1 MSVESVKAFFK
12 ERNLNYKVLELDSL
26 TSTVTL
32 AAKAL
37 GVEQGQIAKT
47 LAFKLQN
54 NEILLIVVR
63 GDARIDNKKF
73 RKKFMK
79 GKMLSP
85 DEVELETGHPVGGV
99 CPFGLSKN
107 IPIYLDISLKAF
119 NEIFPA
125 AGAINAAV
133 KVPTDELFQILKAE
147 WVDICKQ

>member
-1 MSVESVKAFFK
+1 MSLESVKAFFK
-12 ERNLNYKVLELDSL
+12 ERNLNYKVLELDAL

-37 GVEQGQIAKT
+37 GVKEGQIAKT
-47 LAFKLQN
+47 LVFKLQN
-54 NEILLIVVR
+54 NEILLIVVS
-63 GDARIDNKKF
+63 GDVRIDNKKF
-73 RKKFMK
+73 RKKFTK

-85 DEVELETGHPVGGV
+85 DEIELETGHPVGGV

-133 KVPTDELFQILKAE
+133 RVPTDELFQILKAE

>member
-1 MSVESVKAFFK
+1 MSVDSVKAFFK
-12 ERNLNYKVLELDSL
+12 ERNLNYKVLELDHL
-26 TSTVTL
+26 TSTVEL

-37 GVEQGQIAKT
+37 NVEEGQIAKT

-54 NEILLIVVR
+54 DEKLLVVVR

-73 RKKFMK
+73 RQKFMK

-85 DEVELETGHPVGGV
+85 SEVELETGHPVGGV

-119 NEIFPA
+119 TEIFPA

-133 KVPTDELFQILKAE
+133 KIPTDELCNIVKAE

>member
-1 MSVESVKAFFK
+1 MSVDSVKAFFK
-12 ERNLNYKVLELDSL
+12 ERNLNYKVLELDHL
-26 TSTVTL
+26 TSTVEL

-37 GVEQGQIAKT
+37 NVEEGQIAKT

-54 NEILLIVVR
+54 DAKLLVVVR

-73 RKKFMK
+73 RQKFMK

-85 DEVELETGHPVGGV
+85 SEVELETGHPVGGV

-119 NEIFPA
+119 TEIFPA

-133 KVPTDELFQILKAE
+133 KIPTDELCNIVKAE

>member
-47 LAFKLQN
+47 LVFKLQN

-73 RKKFMK
+73 RKKFTK

>member
-47 LAFKLQN
+47 LVFKLQN

-73 RKKFMK
+73 RKKFTK

-133 KVPTDELFQILKAE
+133 KVPTEELFQILKAE

>member
-1 MSVESVKAFFK
+1 MSVDSVKAFFK
-12 ERNLNYKVLELDSL
+12 ERNLNYKVLELDHI
-26 TSTVTL
+26 TSTVEL

-37 GVEQGQIAKT
+37 NVEEGQIAKT

-54 NEILLIVVR
+54 DEKLLVVVR

>member
-47 LAFKLQN
+47 LVFKLQN

-63 GDARIDNKKF
+63 GDAGIDNKKF
-73 RKKFMK
+73 RKKFTK

>member
-47 LAFKLQN
+47 LVFKLQN

-73 RKKFMK
+73 RKKFTK

-107 IPIYLDISLKAF
+107 IPIYLDISLKSF

>member
-1 MSVESVKAFFK
+1 MSVDSVKAFFK
-12 ERNLNYKVLELDSL
+12 DRNLNYKVLELDHL
-26 TSTVTL
+26 TSTVEL

-37 GVEQGQIAKT
+37 NVEEGQIAKT

-54 NEILLIVVR
+54 DEKLLVVVR

-73 RKKFMK
+73 RQKFMK

-85 DEVELETGHPVGGV
+85 SEVELETGHPVGGV

-119 NEIFPA
+119 TEIFPA

-133 KVPTDELFQILKAE
+133 KIPTDELCNIVKAE

>member
-26 TSTVTL
+26 TSTVAL

-47 LAFKLQN
+47 LVFKLQN
-54 NEILLIVVR
+54 NKILIIVVK

-73 RKKFMK
+73 RKKFTK

>member
-1 MSVESVKAFFK
+1 MSVDSVKAFFK
-12 ERNLNYKVLELDSL
+12 EKNLNYKVLELDHL
-26 TSTVTL
+26 TSTVEL

-37 GVEQGQIAKT
+37 NVEKGQIAKT

-54 NEILLIVVR
+54 DEKLLVVVR

-73 RKKFMK
+73 RQKFMK

-85 DEVELETGHPVGGV
+85 SEVELETGHPVGGV

-119 NEIFPA
+119 TEIFPA

-133 KVPTDELFQILKAE
+133 KIPTDELCNIFKAE

>member
-47 LAFKLQN
+47 LVFKLQN